1 MEQNEARQPSCRDQF
16 DRPQP
21 KQDGWVDRFMA
32 RLRALLDRMPSKE
45 KGRLNWQPLRTTFSE
60 AAPKGHACG
69 VGGTL
74 WMRKE
79 RLPES
84 GY

>member
-21 KQDGWVDRFMA
+21 KPVA

-45 KGRLNWQPLRTTFSE
+45 
-60 AAPKGHACG
+60 
-69 VGGTL
+69 
-74 WMRKE
+74 
-79 RLPES
+79 
-84 GY
+84 